1 MINRI
6 FTIQEAQSF
15 IPWLVELFEDISGLL
30 ASMDELG
37 QGHEPPVLE
46 SGNHQNGTSGNGN
59 KISSNIEPSSEDIK
73 RYILQLLESVADKG
87 ILVKDISRGLVD
99 FPSIRDGRNV
109 YLCWMLGENTIM
121 YWHTIESGFPG
132 RSPI

>member
-6 FTIQEAQSF
+6 FTIQEAQSL
-15 IPWLVELFEDISGLL
+15 IPWLEELFQDINGLL
-30 ASMDELG
+30 TSMDELD
-37 QGHEPPVLE
+37 QGHEPPALK

-59 KISSNIEPSSEDIK
+59 KISLNIEPSSEDIR

-121 YWHTIESGFPG
+121 YWHTVESGFPG